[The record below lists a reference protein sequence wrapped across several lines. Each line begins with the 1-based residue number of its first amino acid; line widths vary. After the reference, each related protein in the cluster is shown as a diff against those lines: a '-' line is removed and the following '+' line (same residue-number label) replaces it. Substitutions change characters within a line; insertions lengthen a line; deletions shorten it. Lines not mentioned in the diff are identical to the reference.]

1 MEKEL
6 IEKKNDL
13 ITKFE
18 KVMNEAKAQKRELTD
33 AEAQEL
39 AEIRDN
45 VRRIMKTLELKGEF
59 DKMEGDALEKEGLPK
74 DEERKCKDETRALK
88 DQEEKDVKAL
98 ANYIRSYVNGTSIN
112 ERAEGDVNLTP
123 ASNSGGV
130 LIPQTIANRIIKK
143 VYDMSP
149 ILEKSTKYN
158 VKGKLELP
166 YYDESTQAITVAWA
180 TEFQE
185 LESNVGKFTTIEL
198 TGYLAG
204 ALSLV
209 SRSLLNNT
217 DFDLVAFIVD
227 RMAYDIHR
235 FIENALLNGS
245 GSVTGLSTAT
255 NKLTTASESA
265 ITADELIK
273 VQGMVKDT
281 FQGNAIW
288 IMNEATRTA
297 IRQLKSQTGSYLL
310 NEVYDIASPFKTT
323 LLGKPVYVSDNMP
336 EITAGKNV
344 IFYGD
349 MSGLAT
355 KFSED
360 INIEVLREYYAT
372 RHAYGI
378 VGWLEFDSKI
388 EDQQKIAVVTMAGT
402 TPSV

>member
-13 ITKFE
+13 ITRADE
-18 KVMNEAKAQKRELTD
+18 VLNKVKEEKRELTE
-33 AEAQEL
+33 AEAEEL

-59 DKMEGDALEKEGLPK
+59 DKMEGQALEKEGLTK
-74 DEERKCKDETRALK
+74 DEVKAEEETRALE
-88 DQEEKDVKAL
+88 EEKAFES
-98 ANYIRSYVNGTSIN
+98 YIRGTVLN
-112 ERAEGDVNLTP
+112 ERATDLTP

-130 LIPQTIANRIIKK
+130 LIPTTIANRIIKQ
-143 VYDMSP
+143 VYDMCP

-158 VKGKLELP
+158 VKGKLEIP
-166 YYDESTQAITVAWA
+166 YYDESTQSITVAWA

-185 LESNVGKFTTIEL
+185 LESNVGKFTNITLE
-198 TGYLAG
+198 GYLAG
-204 ALSLV
+204 ALSLI
-209 SRSLLNNT
+209 SRSLINNAQ
-217 DFDLVAFIVD
+217 FDVVAFVVD
-227 RMAYDIHR
+227 RMAYDISR

-245 GSVTGLSTAT
+245 GSVTGLSTVSNIVTTTGAT
-255 NKLTTASESA
+255 IE
-265 ITADELIK
+265 ADDVISC
-273 VQGMVKDT
+273 QGKVKDV

-288 IMNEATRTA
+288 IMNEDTRTA
-297 IRQLKSQTGSYLL
+297 IRKLKSETGSYLMT
-310 NEVYDIASPFKTT
+310 EVYDLSSPFKNM

-336 EITAGKNV
+336 EVGAGKIAV
-344 IFYGD
+344 YYGD

-360 INIEVLREYYAT
+360 INIEVLREKYAT
-372 RHAYGI
+372 QHAIGV

-388 EDQQKIAVVTMAGT
+388 EDPQKISAVQIAGS

>member
-18 KVMNEAKAQKRELTD
+18 KVMNEAKEQKRELTD

-59 DKMEGDALEKEGLPK
+59 DKMEGHEIEVEALPK
-74 DEERKCKDETRALK
+74 DEVREENQEDKDI
-88 DQEEKDVKAL
+88 KAL
-98 ANYIRSYVNGTSIN
+98 ANYIRSYVNGTTVN
-112 ERAEGDVNLTP
+112 ERGTDINLTP

-130 LIPQTIANRIIKK
+130 LIPQTIANKIIKK

-149 ILEKSTKYN
+149 ILQKSTKYN

-227 RMAYDIHR
+227 RMSYDIHR

-273 VQGMVKDT
+273 VQGLVKDT

-336 EITAGKNV
+336 EIGAGKNV

-349 MSGLAT
+349 MTGLAT

>member
-18 KVMNEAKAQKRELTD
+18 KVMNEAKEQKRELTD

-59 DKMEGDALEKEGLPK
+59 DKMEGQDIEKESLPK
-74 DEERKCKDETRALK
+74 DEEERKCGDKEERALE
-88 DQEEKDVKAL
+88 EEKAFES
-98 ANYIRSYVNGTSIN
+98 YIRGTVLN
-112 ERAEGDVNLTP
+112 ERATNLTP

-130 LIPQTIANRIIKK
+130 LIPTTIANRIIKK

-166 YYDESTQAITVAWA
+166 YYDESTQSITVAWA
-180 TEFQE
+180 TEFQD
-185 LESNVGKFTTIEL
+185 LESNVGKFTNITL

-209 SRSLLNNT
+209 SRSLINNAQ
-217 DFDLVAFIVD
+217 FDIVAFVVD

-245 GSVTGLSTAT
+245 GSVTGLSTVS
-255 NKLTTASESA
+255 NVVTTSSAYA
-265 ITADELIK
+265 ITTDDLIQ
-273 VQGMVKDT
+273 VQGKVKDV

-310 NEVYDIASPFKTT
+310 NEIYDLSSPFKNT

-336 EITAGKNV
+336 EIEAGKIAV
-344 IFYGD
+344 YYGD

-360 INIEVLREYYAT
+360 INIEVLREKYAT
-372 RHAYGI
+372 QHAYGI

-388 EDQQKIAVVTMAGT
+388 EDPQKISALKMAGD

>member
-6 IEKKNDL
+6 NERKNDL
-13 ITKFE
+13 ITRAEETLNK
-18 KVMNEAKAQKRELTD
+18 AKAEKRELTE
-33 AEAQEL
+33 AEAEEL

-59 DKMEGDALEKEGLPK
+59 DKMEGQDIEKEVLPK
-74 DEERKCKDETRALK
+74 DEERKCGDEEKRAL
-88 DQEEKDVKAL
+88 DEEKAFE
-98 ANYIRSYVNGTSIN
+98 NYIRGTVTN
-112 ERAEGDVNLTP
+112 ERATNLTP

-130 LIPQTIANRIIKK
+130 TIPTTIANRIIKK

-149 ILEKSTKYN
+149 ILQKSTKYN

-185 LESNVGKFTTIEL
+185 LESNVGKFTNITL

-204 ALSLV
+204 ALSLI
-209 SRSLLNNT
+209 SRSLINNSQ
-217 DFDLVAFIVD
+217 FDIVAFVVD
-227 RMAYDIHR
+227 RMAYDISR

-245 GSVTGLSTAT
+245 GDVTGLSTVSNVVTA
-255 NKLTTASESA
+255 NTT
-265 ITADELIK
+265 ITADDLIT
-273 VQGMVKDT
+273 VQGKVKDV
-281 FQGNAIW
+281 FQANAIW
-288 IMNEATRTA
+288 IMNEETRTTL
-297 IRQLKSQTGSYLL
+297 RQLKSQTGSYLL
-310 NEVYDIASPFKTT
+310 NEVYDLASPFKST

-336 EITAGKNV
+336 TVANGVTA
-344 IFYGD
+344 IYYGD

-360 INIEVLREYYAT
+360 INIEVLREKYAT
-372 RHAYGI
+372 QHAYGV

-388 EDQQKIAVVTMAGT
+388 EDPQKISAIKMSG
-402 TPSV
+402 SVSA

>member
-18 KVMNEAKAQKRELTD
+18 KVMNEAKEQKRELTD

-74 DEERKCKDETRALK
+74 NEEERKCGDEEKRALE
-88 DQEEKDVKAL
+88 EEKEFEA
-98 ANYIRSYVNGTSIN
+98 YIRGQVNL
-112 ERAEGDVNLTP
+112 RASNLTP
-123 ASNSGGV
+123 AVGSGEA
-130 LIPQTIANRIIKK
+130 LIPTTIANRIIKQ
-143 VYDMSP
+143 VYDLCP
-149 ILEKSTKYN
+149 ILDRSTKYN

-166 YYDESTQAITVAWA
+166 YYDETTQSITVSWA
-180 TEFQE
+180 TEFQD
-185 LESNVGKFTTIEL
+185 LESNVGKFTNITL

-204 ALSLV
+204 ALSLI
-209 SRSLLNNT
+209 SRSLINNSQ
-217 DFDLVAFIVD
+217 FDVVAFIVD
-227 RMAYDIHR
+227 RMAYDISR

-245 GSVTGLSTAT
+245 GDVTGLSTVT
-255 NKLTTASESA
+255 NVITASSETA
-265 ITADELIK
+265 ITADELISL
-273 VQGMVKDT
+273 QGKIKDV

-288 IMNEATRTA
+288 IMNENTRTQ
-297 IRQLKSQTGSYLL
+297 IRKLKSSTGSYLMT
-310 NEVYDIASPFKTT
+310 EIYDISSPFKTT

-336 EITAGKNV
+336 ELEAGKIAV
-344 IFYGD
+344 YYGD

-360 INIEVLREYYAT
+360 INIEVLREKYAT
-372 RHAYGI
+372 QHAYGV

-388 EDQQKIAVVTMAGT
+388 EDPQKIAAIKMAGT
-402 TPSV
+402 APSV

>member
-6 IEKKNDL
+6 MEKKNDL
-13 ITKFE
+13 VTRFE
-18 KVMNEAKAQKRELTD
+18 EVFNKAKEQKRELTE
-33 AEAQEL
+33 AEAEEL

-59 DKMEGDALEKEGLPK
+59 DKMEGQALEKEGLPK
-74 DEERKCKDETRALK
+74 DEEERKCGDEEKTRALE
-88 DQEEKDVKAL
+88 EEKAFE
-98 ANYIRSYVNGTSIN
+98 NYIRGVVTN
-112 ERAEGDVNLTP
+112 ERTTNLTP

-130 LIPQTIANRIIKK
+130 LIPTTIANRIIKK

-166 YYDESTQAITVAWA
+166 YYDESTQSITVAWA

-185 LESNVGKFTTIEL
+185 LESNVGKFTNITL

-204 ALSLV
+204 ALSLI
-209 SRSLLNNT
+209 SRSLINNAQ
-217 DFDLVAFIVD
+217 FDIVAFVVD

-245 GSVTGLSTAT
+245 GNVTGLSTVSNIVTA
-255 NKLTTASESA
+255 NTT
-265 ITADELIK
+265 ITTDDLIQ
-273 VQGMVKDT
+273 VQGKVKDV

-297 IRQLKSQTGSYLL
+297 IRQLKSNTGSYLL
-310 NEVYDIASPFKTT
+310 NEVYDLSSPFKNT

-336 EITAGKNV
+336 EVEAGKIAV
-344 IFYGD
+344 YYGD

-360 INIEVLREYYAT
+360 INIEVLREKYAT
-372 RHAYGI
+372 QHAYGI

-388 EDQQKIAVVTMAGT
+388 EDPQKISAIKMSGE

>member
-6 IEKKNDL
+6 IEKKNDF
-13 ITKFE
+13 ITRADEVLNK
-18 KVMNEAKAQKRELTD
+18 AKEEKRELTD

-59 DKMEGDALEKEGLPK
+59 DKMEGQALEKEGLTK
-74 DEERKCKDETRALK
+74 DEVKTEEETRALA
-88 DQEEKDVKAL
+88 EEKEFEA
-98 ANYIRSYVNGTSIN
+98 YIRGQVN
-112 ERAEGDVNLTP
+112 ERATNLTP
-123 ASNSGGV
+123 AEGSGQV
-130 LIPQTIANRIIKK
+130 LIPTTIANRIITQ
-143 VYDMSP
+143 VYDMCP
-149 ILEKSTKYN
+149 ILQRSTKYN

-166 YYDESTQAITVAWA
+166 YYDESTQSITVDWA

-185 LESNVGKFTTIEL
+185 LESNVGKFTNITL

-204 ALSLV
+204 ALSLI
-209 SRSLLNNT
+209 SRSLINNAQ
-217 DFDLVAFIVD
+217 FDVVAFIVD
-227 RMAYDIHR
+227 RMAYDISR

-245 GSVTGLSTAT
+245 GDVTGLSTVS
-255 NKLTTASESA
+255 NKITAASSTA
-265 ITADELIK
+265 LTADELIK
-273 VQGMVKDT
+273 VQGKIKDV

-288 IMNEATRTA
+288 IMNETTRTA

-310 NEVYDIASPFKTT
+310 NEVYDLSSPFKNT

-336 EITAGKNV
+336 EMEAGK
-344 IFYGD
+344 IAIYYGD

-360 INIEVLREYYAT
+360 INIEVLREKYAT
-372 RHAYGI
+372 QHAYGI

-388 EDQQKIAVVTMAGT
+388 ENPQKIAAIQMAGS

>member
-6 IEKKNDL
+6 NERKNDYIVRAEEVL
-13 ITKFE
+13 NK
-18 KVMNEAKAQKRELTD
+18 AKEEKRELTE
-33 AEAQEL
+33 AEAEEL

-59 DKMEGDALEKEGLPK
+59 DKMEGNALEKEGLPK
-74 DEERKCKDETRALK
+74 DEAKTEVEIEKEERALA
-88 DQEEKDVKAL
+88 DEKAFES
-98 ANYIRSYVNGTSIN
+98 YIRGTVTN
-112 ERAEGDVNLTP
+112 ERATNLTP

-130 LIPQTIANRIIKK
+130 TIPTTIANRIIKK

-149 ILEKSTKYN
+149 ILQKSTKYN

-185 LESNVGKFTTIEL
+185 LESNVGKFTNITL

-204 ALSLV
+204 ALSLI
-209 SRSLLNNT
+209 SRSLINNSQ
-217 DFDLVAFIVD
+217 FDIVAFVVD
-227 RMAYDIHR
+227 RMAYDISR

-245 GSVTGLSTAT
+245 GDVTGLSTVSNVVTA
-255 NKLTTASESA
+255 NTT
-265 ITADELIK
+265 ITADNLIT
-273 VQGMVKDT
+273 VQGKVKDV
-281 FQGNAIW
+281 FQANAIW
-288 IMNEATRTA
+288 IMNEETRTA
-297 IRQLKSQTGSYLL
+297 LRQLKSQTGSYLL
-310 NEVYDIASPFKTT
+310 NEVYDLASPFKST

-336 EITAGKNV
+336 TVANGVTA
-344 IFYGD
+344 IYYGD

-360 INIEVLREYYAT
+360 INIEVLREKYAT
-372 RHAYGI
+372 QHAYGV

-388 EDQQKIAVVTMAGT
+388 EDPQKISAIKMSG
-402 TPSV
+402 SVSA